1 MKTTMR
7 SDLTTV
13 ELLESFWKI
22 HWDSYSPTSRLTRRG
37 RLIVMATSLLDDRVS
52 APGII
57 AELKRQNVWGSERPD
72 ATSLEAW
79 VARYLLDCFLPAP
92 EHSGNVWKSPDSAEL
107 LEAATWIRTHSKP
120 ARDITH
126 EDLVR
131 LRAYMGGTAYRTRRS
146 YWAHIEKVIHW
157 AITSGYLEQ
166 DFLTGLPPIARQLDI
181 ERIDP
186 ERVPN
191 EEQVWDIANAGGE
204 LEGEWFKV
212 AVLLGTFGAMRIG
225 ELVALRRRAIRCVV
239 HEGLWLTIDS
249 QTRRYPRRYS
259 DDGSTATDFAPP
271 KGRPTASAG
280 RRRCYVPTRVALEI
294 LEYVDSRLPDQLLF
308 LNSHNRPMST
318 ETFREAWNR
327 VIRTE
332 PAGPRFAGITPHVMR
347 RAGMSLWL
355 WQGLDLKLI
364 QNWGGWRSLTAML
377 DTYAALL
384 PGAEDNSIALLDG
397 RRLPARRRAA
407 TQALPRVHQP
417 VRSRRPTSRR
427 DGAVHG

>member
-7 SDLTTV
+7 NDLTTI

-22 HWDSYSPTSRLTRRG
+22 HWDSYSPSSRLTRRG
-37 RLIVMATSLLDDRVS
+37 RLVVMAATLLDDRVS

-57 AELKRQNVWGSERPD
+57 AELKRQNVWGNERPD
-72 ATSLEAW
+72 AASLEAW

-92 EHSGNVWKSPDSAEL
+92 EHTGNVWKSPDTAEL
-107 LEAATWIRTHSKP
+107 IEAATWIRTHSKP

-157 AITSGYLEQ
+157 AITSGYLDEG
-166 DFLTGLPPIARQLDI
+166 FLTGLPPIARQRDA

-191 EEQVWDIANAGGE
+191 EEHVWAIANVGGE

-225 ELVALRRRAIRCVV
+225 ELVALRRRSIRCVV

-249 QTRRYPRRYS
+249 QMRRYPRRYS
-259 DDGSTATDFAPP
+259 NDGNTATDFAPP

-280 RRRCYVPTRVALEI
+280 RRRCYVPKRVALEI

-308 LNSHNRPMST
+308 LNSDGRPMST
-318 ETFREAWNR
+318 ETFRGAWNR

-332 PAGPRFAGITPHVMR
+332 PAGPRFSGVTPHVMR

-355 WQGLDLKLI
+355 RQGLDLKLI
-364 QNWGGWRSLTAML
+364 QDWGGWRSLSAML
-377 DTYAALL
+377 DSYAALL
-384 PGAEDNSIALLDG
+384 PGAEEQSIALLDG
-397 RRLPARRRAA
+397 RRPPSRRR
-407 TQALPRVHQP
+407 TSSQVLPGRQGP
-417 VRSRRPTSRR
+417 EKKRRSSIR
-427 DGAVHG
+427 

>member
-7 SDLTTV
+7 SELTTI

-22 HWDSYSPTSRLTRRG
+22 HWDSYSPGSRLARRG
-37 RLIVMATSLLDDRVS
+37 RLIVMAASVLDDRVS

-57 AELKRQNVWGSERPD
+57 AELKRQNVRGNQRPD
-72 ATSLEAW
+72 ATTLEAW

-107 LEAATWIRTHSKP
+107 LEAATWIRSHSKR

-131 LRAYMGGTAYRTRRS
+131 VRAFMGGTAYRTRRS
-146 YWAHIEKVIHW
+146 YSAHIEKVIHW
-157 AITSGYLEQ
+157 GIISGYLDEG
-166 DFLTGLPPIARQLDI
+166 FLAGLPSIARKLDP

-191 EEQVWDIANAGGE
+191 EKQVWAIANAGGD

-239 HEGLWLTIDS
+239 HDGLWLTIDS
-249 QTRRYPRRYS
+249 QIRRYPRRYS
-259 DDGSTATDFAPP
+259 DDGKTATDFAPP
-271 KGRPTASAG
+271 KGRPTGSTG
-280 RRRCYVPTRVALEI
+280 RRRCYVPKRVALET

-308 LNSHNRPMST
+308 LNSYGRPMST
-318 ETFREAWNR
+318 TSFREAWTR
-327 VIRTE
+327 VIKTE
-332 PAGPRFAGITPHVMR
+332 PAGPRFSGITPHVMR
-347 RAGMSLWL
+347 RAGMSMWL
-355 WQGLDLKLI
+355 RQGVDLKLI
-364 QNWGGWRSLTAML
+364 QNWGGWRSLSVML
-377 DTYAALL
+377 DTYAAML
-384 PGAEDNSIALLDG
+384 PGAEEDSVALLEG
-397 RRLPARRRAA
+397 RRLPSGRRSALK
-407 TQALPRVHQP
+407 ALPRLQGP
-417 VRSRRPTSRR
+417 VRSMRSSSRR
-427 DGAVHG
+427 DGAFFG